1 MNKEYVLAIGDDQ
14 YRVVTDEEEAL
25 LKKAAERVHGAM
37 VQILGFSPTVTPKKA
52 AVLAA
57 LQFVNEMQK
66 LEMHHGE
73 ISRTCQ
79 RLLDGLDTMLVEK

>member
-14 YRVVTDEEEAL
+14 YRVVTDEEEAH
-25 LKKAAERVHGAM
+25 LKKAAERVHSAM
-37 VQILGFSPTVTPKKA
+37 VQILGSSSTITPKKA

-66 LEMHHGE
+66 LEAHYGE
-73 ISRTCQ
+73 IARTCQ
-79 RLLDGLDTMLVEK
+79 RLLNDLDTMLVE